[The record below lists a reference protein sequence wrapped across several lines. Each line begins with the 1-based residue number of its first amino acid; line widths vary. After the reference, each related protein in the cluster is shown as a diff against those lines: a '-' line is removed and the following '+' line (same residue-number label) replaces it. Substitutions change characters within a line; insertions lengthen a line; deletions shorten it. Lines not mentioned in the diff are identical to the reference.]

1 MPTSNKTTF
10 NWGEDYAKF
19 RPTYPDELP
28 GLLAGLVDDTSCAL
42 DVGCG
47 TGQLTE
53 MLTDSFDTV
62 VGMDI
67 SASQVG
73 AAAGNAAYMVA
84 EASHLPLEEKSIN
97 LVTAA
102 QSAHWID
109 VDEFYAEAR
118 RVAAPGAVIALVSYG
133 LCMIDDPEVDR
144 IYQEFYQGEFHKFWD
159 ARRVHVETG
168 LRNLPFP
175 FKQIK
180 VECPDIIKT
189 MGVED
194 FLSYIGTWSASKS
207 AQAQGSGD
215 LLEEL
220 GDNLRYMWGS
230 RQLDVRWPVAVRA
243 GRLAQ

>member
-53 MLTDSFDTV
+53 MLIDSFDTV

-84 EASHLPLEEKSIN
+84 EASHLPLEDKSIN

-118 RVAAPGAVIALVSYG
+118 RVAAPRAVIALVSYG

-230 RQLDVRWPVAVRA
+230 RRLDVRWPVAVRA